1 MWYAD
6 IFALIMV
13 KLVGCT
19 KYGCCVEQRLSWA
32 FISRFYVFFSP
43 CVCMHTRQVKC
54 YGVLYTHSYKHPIIK
69 LSVIIKFIF
78 LSLLL
83 PTTSTLIDDFVRIFE
98 CIQNH
103 HSAYESLI
111 EVSCYVILLN
121 KLESEYMPKIS
132 NLSFCKQ
139 WLLPNIS

>member
-19 KYGCCVEQRLSWA
+19 KYGCCVKQRLSWA

-69 LSVIIKFIF
+69 LSVIIKLIL
-78 LSLLL
+78 LSSLL

-98 CIQNH
+98 MHSKSFLTIKELLQFRVMCIYKQIGIWID
-103 HSAYESLI
+103 AKSLQFI
-111 EVSCYVILLN
+111 
-121 KLESEYMPKIS
+121 
-132 NLSFCKQ
+132 NL
-139 WLLPNIS
+139 